1 VATLSDRA
9 GILIIANI
17 MKFAIGVVL
26 PMSLVRLLNPSEY
39 GTYQQLNLIGTVA
52 ASLMLLGLPTSVYY
66 FFGSQLEKRTG
77 ALVSQTTWMLVG
89 SGILTAVCL
98 ALAADYFATRMSNPA
113 ITNLLPAF
121 AVAVGLT
128 IAAEH
133 SYAVMV
139 SRDRY
144 LQALGFEAG
153 EALLRM
159 GLMLAP
165 IALGFG
171 MPGLM
176 LGLVLFAAGRLLI
189 RGTLLFRGNQGS
201 QMFAWD
207 AQFVAQQLKY
217 AIPMALLAL
226 ISLVGSTVNRGV
238 IAAGF
243 SPSDY
248 AIYSVGCMAFPFAT
262 VFQSSVSNVLRAK
275 FPALVADGNYAEI
288 ARIIRESVR
297 KLSLLALPIFV
308 FLFVNADLFITT
320 LFTEEYRASVKVFRV
335 TVCELPLEMF
345 ILSSVPQVFGKTKLN
360 LYVNTVRNIY
370 MGVATWALVSVMGML
385 GAALA
390 AVSAEYVTVLLF
402 FLTATKLTRSSF
414 FHITPVPAI
423 LKVFLAT
430 VPGALASHYL
440 GGFSTTPILNLAI
453 AGGVYG
459 LCYLPCALGLG
470 VFTRSDRE
478 LALRWIG
485 RVVPAMASR

>member
-1 VATLSDRA
+1 MATLSDRA

-17 MKFAIGVVL
+17 VKFAIGVVL
-26 PMSLVRLLNPSEY
+26 PMSLVRFLTPDEY

-66 FFGSQLEKRTG
+66 FFGSAEERRSG

-89 SGILTAVCL
+89 SGALTAASL
-98 ALAADYFATRMSNPA
+98 MFGAGYFGERMENPA
-113 ITNLLPAF
+113 ISQLLPMF

-165 IALGFG
+165 ISLGFG

-176 LGLVLFAAGRLLI
+176 AGLVLFAGGRLLI
-189 RGTLLFRGNQGS
+189 RGTLLFRGS
-201 QMFAWD
+201 DASKMFAWD
-207 AQFVAQQLKY
+207 NRFVAQQLRY

-226 ISLVGSTVNRGV
+226 ISLVGSTVNRGT

-243 SPSDY
+243 SASDY

-262 VFQSSVSNVLRAK
+262 VFQSSVANVLRAK
-275 FPALVADGNYAEI
+275 FPALVSDGNFSEI
-288 ARIIRESVR
+288 ARILRESVR

-320 LFTEEYRASVKVFRV
+320 LFTDEYRESIKVFQI

-360 LYVNTVRNIY
+360 LYVNIVRNLY
-370 MGVATWALVSVMGML
+370 LVVATWVLVHQMGMV

-390 AVSAEYVTVLLF
+390 AVSAEYITVLLF
-402 FLTATKLTRSSF
+402 FVTATKLTRSSF
-414 FHITPVPAI
+414 LGITPVLPI
-423 LKVFLAT
+423 LRVLAAT
-430 VPGALASHYL
+430 VLGAVVSRYV
-440 GGFSTTPILNLAI
+440 GSFSSVPFLNLAA
-453 AGGVYG
+453 AGVAYG
-459 LCYLPCALGLG
+459 LCYLPSALILG
-470 VFTRSDRE
+470 VFTSSDRA
-478 LALRWIG
+478 LAMRWVA
-485 RVVPAMASR
+485 RVMPSVASR

>member
-17 MKFAIGVVL
+17 VKFAIGVVL
-26 PMSLVRLLNPSEY
+26 PMSLVRLLTPDEY

-52 ASLMLLGLPTSVYY
+52 ASLMLFGLPTSVYY
-66 FFGSQLEKRTG
+66 FFGSQMEKRSG

-89 SGILTAVCL
+89 SGILTALFL
-98 ALAADYFATRMSNPA
+98 AIAADYLGARVNNPA
-113 ITNLLPAF
+113 IAELLPAF

-128 IAAEH
+128 IAVEH

-171 MPGLM
+171 MHGLM
-176 LGLVLFAAGRLLI
+176 VGLVLFAGGRLLI
-189 RGTLLFRGNQGS
+189 RGTLLFRGSEGS
-201 QMFAWD
+201 RMFAWD
-207 AQFVAQQLKY
+207 GPFIAQQLKY

-238 IAAGF
+238 IAAEF
-243 SPSDY
+243 SASDY

-262 VFQSSVSNVLRAK
+262 VFQSSVANVLRAK

-320 LFTEEYRASVKVFRV
+320 LFTEEYRESVKVFRV

-360 LYVNTVRNIY
+360 LYVNIARNLY
-370 MGVATWALVSVMGML
+370 MGLATWVLVRAMGMV

-402 FLTATKLTRSSF
+402 FLTATSLTRSSF
-414 FHITPVPAI
+414 LRITPLAAI
-423 LKVFLAT
+423 IKVLAAAM
-430 VPGALASHYL
+430 PGALVSHYF
-440 GGFSTTPILNLAI
+440 GDFSTVPIFNLAI
-453 AGGVYG
+453 AGILYG
-459 LCYLPCALGLG
+459 LCYLPCALALG
-470 VFTRSDRE
+470 VFTRADRE

-485 RVVPAMASR
+485 RVLPAASSR